1 MVARE
6 RPTSVHKSSSIQRAN
21 TSVSLQASCPSCS
34 DFLRSRSIIRISLDL
49 SRRGYGVWSC
59 EDAVVDVGMLLLMLL
74 TLLGLGVAWVVYK
87 LTRVP
92 AGNIPPIVAGPPL
105 IGNAVRFGMDPI
117 NLIME
122 SRAKHGDVF
131 TLKVFHEHM
140 IFFVG
145 TDAHE
150 FFFKTP
156 EEVFNAAAA

>member
-1 MVARE
+1 MHRLSKNVYRRHPPFE
-6 RPTSVHKSSSIQRAN
+6 PTLHTQTQTKVPLRGAAFFVVLFEDSIADSSSREWRVDQCLRVG
-21 TSVSLQASCPSCS
+21 SQM
-34 DFLRSRSIIRISLDL
+34 FL
-49 SRRGYGVWSC
+49 W
-59 EDAVVDVGMLLLMLL
+59 LLLALL
-74 TLLGLGVAWVVYK
+74 ALGVCWVVYK

-92 AGNIPPIVAGPPL
+92 PGKIPPIVDGPPL

-117 NLIME
+117 NLIMD

-145 TDAHE
+145 NEAHE

-156 EEVFNAAAA
+156 EDVFNAAAA